1 MEKSGSEA
9 GTERLNRYLSRC
21 GVGSRRRSDEII
33 AAGRVSIN
41 GTVVTKLG
49 TIVDPASDKI
59 EVDGRP
65 VQPTSPDTV
74 WILFYKPAG
83 TLTTRRD
90 MRGRDTIFDKLPP
103 EFQNL
108 IPVGRLDQDTEGVLL
123 LTSDGDGANR
133 LMHPRYEIERVYEAT
148 VVGVPAPS
156 SLATLRKGIDLGD
169 PTPAR
174 AEAEVV
180 RFHPRGAVVR
190 LLLREGR
197 KREVKRMMMA
207 LGNRV
212 LHLRRISF
220 AGLTTGGMK
229 PGEWR
234 KLSSAEVTRLP
245 RDQAEGAGQ

>member
-1 MEKSGSEA
+1 MKGPGSAASG
-9 GTERLNRYLSRC
+9 ERLNRYLSRC

-41 GTVVTKLG
+41 GAVVEKLG
-49 TIVDPASDKI
+49 TIVDPDKDAVT
-59 EVDGRP
+59 VDGRP
-65 VQPTSPDTV
+65 VKPTSPDTI

-90 MRGRDTIFDKLPP
+90 MRGRQTIFDKLPP
-103 EFQNL
+103 MFGNL

-123 LTSDGDGANR
+123 LTSDGEGANR

-156 SLATLRKGIDLGD
+156 AFAKLKGGIDLGD

-174 AEAEVV
+174 ADAEVT

-190 LLLREGR
+190 LVLREGR

-207 LGNRV
+207 LGHPV
-212 LHLRRISF
+212 LKLCRISF
-220 AGLTTGGMK
+220 AGLTTRGLNVGD
-229 PGEWR
+229 WR
-234 KLSSAEVTRLP
+234 RLTDAELKRMGIGRP
-245 RDQAEGAGQ
+245 QS

>member
-1 MEKSGSEA
+1 M
-9 GTERLNRYLSRC
+9 GT
-21 GVGSRRRSDEII
+21 
-33 AAGRVSIN
+33 
-41 GTVVTKLG
+41 T
-49 TIVDPASDKI
+49 VDPDGDDVR
-59 EVDGRP
+59 VDGRA
-65 VQPTSPDTV
+65 VKPTSAERV
-74 WILFYKPAG
+74 WVLFYKPSG

-90 MRGRDTIFDKLPP
+90 VRGRATIYDKLPP
-103 EFQNL
+103 MFSNL

-156 SLATLRKGIDLGD
+156 SLAQLRKGIDLGD

-190 LLLREGR
+190 ILLREGR

-207 LGNRV
+207 IGNRV

-220 AGLTTGGMK
+220 AGLTTGKMK
-229 PGEWR
+229 PGDWR
-234 KLSSAEVTRLP
+234 KLTEPEISRLMS
-245 RDQAEGAGQ
+245 D

>member
-1 MEKSGSEA
+1 MDKSGSGAA
-9 GTERLNRYLSRC
+9 GDRLNRYLSRC

-33 AAGRVSIN
+33 AAGRVTIN
-41 GTVVTKLG
+41 GALVTKLG
-49 TIVDPASDKI
+49 TVVDSETDRV
-59 EVDGRP
+59 EVDGKL
-65 VQPTSPDTV
+65 VKPTSPDIV
-74 WILFYKPAG
+74 WILYYKPSG

-90 MRGRDTIFDKLPP
+90 VRGRTTIFDKLPP
-103 EFQNL
+103 MFQNL

-148 VVGVPAPS
+148 VVGVPAPN
-156 SLATLRKGIDLGD
+156 SLAKLKEGVDLGD

-207 LGNRV
+207 LGHPV
-212 LHLRRISF
+212 LQLQRISF
-220 AGLTTGGMK
+220 AGLTTRGMNI
-229 PGEWR
+229 GDWR
-234 KLSSAEVTRLP
+234 KLTDAEIARISSDR
-245 RDQAEGAGQ
+245 

>member
-1 MEKSGSEA
+1 MSESGSEST
-9 GTERLNRYLSRC
+9 GERLNRYLSRC

-33 AAGRVSIN
+33 AAGRVAIN
-41 GTVVTKLG
+41 GVIVDKLG
-49 TIVDPASDKI
+49 TIVDPGKDRV
-59 EVDGRP
+59 EVDGQT
-65 VQPTSPDTV
+65 VNPTSTDTV

-90 MRGRDTIFDKLPP
+90 MRGRATIFDKLPP
-103 EFQNL
+103 MFQNL

-156 SLATLRKGIDLGD
+156 SLAKLRDGIDLGD

-174 AEAEVV
+174 AEAEVA

-207 LGNRV
+207 LGHPV
-212 LHLRRISF
+212 LQLQRISF
-220 AGLTTGGMK
+220 AGLTTQGMSVGDWRRLTEREIAKILK
-229 PGEWR
+229 P
-234 KLSSAEVTRLP
+234 
-245 RDQAEGAGQ
+245 